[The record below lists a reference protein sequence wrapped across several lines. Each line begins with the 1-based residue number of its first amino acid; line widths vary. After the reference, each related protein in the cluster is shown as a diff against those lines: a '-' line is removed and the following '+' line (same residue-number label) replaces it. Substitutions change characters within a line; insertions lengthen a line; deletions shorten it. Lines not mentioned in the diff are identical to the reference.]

1 MGSLKKIQTGQ
12 RAELNP
18 YICINIHDFCK
29 IECVWD
35 LAQKLYLTENWN
47 EKKKLLRNIVNF
59 W

>member
-1 MGSLKKIQTGQ
+1 MGSLKKFQTGQ

-18 YICINIHDFCK
+18 NICINIHDFCK

-47 EKKKLLRNIVNF
+47 EKKKAS
-59 W
+59 